1 MLTNNNKRII
11 TNKIVWL
18 RESLF
23 AHDTFLWLSKVSVV
37 FNISSLHANTN
48 LPMRRFSQEQFLIS
62 KYSSILHA
70 LFYS

>member
-1 MLTNNNKRII
+1 MLTNNNKHTV

-18 RESLF
+18 RQSFF

-48 LPMRRFSQEQFLIS
+48 LPMRHFSQEQFLIS